1 MVKTLIMAGGIGERL
16 WPVSSEKRPK
26 QFHHFGS
33 AKTMIE
39 ETIERMEKLTSEM
52 LIITTRE
59 QFPLIQYY
67 TPLFKGDNVIFEP
80 AGRNTAPAIALGST
94 RFEDDDIMVIVP
106 SDHIIRDEE
115 TFLRT
120 IKTAI
125 EYAGEH
131 EALVTIG
138 ITPTSPN
145 TGYGYI
151 ERGACLSEHEEVFAV
166 RKFHEKPDYETAQQ
180 YFQSGKFYWNSGMF
194 VWKKRVFDRELSKH
208 LPELYEA
215 MLELKNNPSRI
226 EEIYEKVPRISIDYG
241 LMEKTSNVATVP
253 ASFYWNDIG
262 SWDAVYELLHKDGNG
277 NAVIGKF
284 STYDVKNCLL
294 VNYTQTRVG
303 ISSIEGYIVVMSGE
317 GTLVCRRGESQTIKE
332 IIKQQGG

>member
-67 TPLFKGDNVIFEP
+67 TLYSREITSYSNRPEETLHP
-80 AGRNTAPAIALGST
+80 RSPSGST

-151 ERGACLSEHEEVFAV
+151 ERSPPEQHEEVFAV

-194 VWKKRVFDRELSKH
+194 VWKKESSTGAFET
-208 LPELYEA
+208 
-215 MLELKNNPSRI
+215 
-226 EEIYEKVPRISIDYG
+226 PRSCT
-241 LMEKTSNVATVP
+241 KRCWS
-253 ASFYWNDIG
+253 
-262 SWDAVYELLHKDGNG
+262 
-277 NAVIGKF
+277 
-284 STYDVKNCLL
+284 
-294 VNYTQTRVG
+294 
-303 ISSIEGYIVVMSGE
+303 
-317 GTLVCRRGESQTIKE
+317 
-332 IIKQQGG
+332 